1 MTDKTKKGNWIKADA
16 SRVIMLRAASGD
28 LEFEKA
34 AAKAYAVMF
43 NTLDALVFVPLL
55 AEDVRYSS
63 QMVLEDLHGKKRV
76 VEYFLDKVASIEN
89 GLPDTKA
96 FAELGEWQGRPCVVV
111 AQGQKEPP
119 GGVVLFS
126 VKDQTV
132 TSVDMCTVVP
142 NPEEARRLGIY
153 PESI

>member
-1 MTDKTKKGNWIKADA
+1 MTDKTKKDNWIEADS
-16 SRVIMLRAASGD
+16 SRVMLLRGASGD

-63 QMVLEDLHGKKRV
+63 QMVLEDLHGRERV
-76 VEYFLDKVASIEN
+76 VKYFLNKVAMIEK
-89 GLPDTKA
+89 GLPDDKA

-126 VKDQTV
+126 VKDKTV

-142 NPEEARRLGIY
+142 NPEEARRFGIY
-153 PESI
+153 PEAI